1 MEPVRGLSVKY
12 VPISSLR
19 SNPHNARVH
28 TPRQVRQ
35 IGRSLEAFGFI
46 VPVLTDANNNIIAG
60 HGRVLAAKQRGWHEV
75 PVIRL
80 EHLSEAQA
88 QAFAIADNRLT
99 EVSTWDDRLLA
110 EILSGLAECEL
121 DFVSRRRVSR

>member
-35 IGRSLEAFGFI
+35 IGRSLEAFDFI

-60 HGRVLAAKQRGWHEV
+60 HGHSLRTSPH
-75 PVIRL
+75 IRND
-80 EHLSEAQA
+80 APA
-88 QAFAIADNRLT
+88 P
-99 EVSTWDDRLLA
+99 
-110 EILSGLAECEL
+110 
-121 DFVSRRRVSR
+121 